1 MTKFPKIIQDGD
13 IELVK
18 LEPTFENA
26 QRAFE
31 LIDRNRAHLG
41 RWEFWPA
48 GIKNAE
54 GQFNALVK
62 KYDDADGTF
71 WILYKGELA
80 GSAGIRQIDPVCKS
94 GNIGY
99 WLGAEFTGRGIATRA
114 AKTLEDL
121 AFGTMDFNRLAII
134 MDDENKKSVAVA
146 QRLGYKLDGIMRDDS
161 LRSDGTIGN
170 SCVYSKLKREW
181 QSEEKKIIK
190 QPEKL
195 TF

>member
-31 LIDRNRAHLG
+31 LIDGNRAHLG

-80 GSAGIRQIDPVCKS
+80 GSAGIRQIDSVCKS

-114 AKTLEDL
+114 VKMLEDL
-121 AFGTMDFNRLAII
+121 AFGEMGFNRLVIA
-134 MDDENKKSVAVA
+134 MNTENAKSIAVA
-146 QRLGYKLDGIMRDDS
+146 QRLGYVYEGTAREYYPLPDGS
-161 LRSDGTIGN
+161 GFEN
-170 SCVYSKLKREW
+170 SRIYSKLCSEW
-181 QSEEKKIIK
+181 RKESKNA
-190 QPEKL
+190 
-195 TF
+195 